1 MECKVSSRRQISN
14 EFVTTASEEVTQKN
28 KFAIYDC
35 LYIIMEK

>member
-1 MECKVSSRRQISN
+1 MECKVSSGRQISN
-14 EFVTTASEEVTQKN
+14 EFVTIAGKEVTQTN